1 MSRIGNVV
9 RRIYAEDLKPGTGAR
24 TGTPNK
30 TAGPKKNKIKTIRK
44 ALGNRR
50 TAIWCVRIVIAVA
63 VLVLV
68 AEAVFQ
74 FNRLASWRTVAW
86 ARRADVDRELQRREN
101 LIPNVVS
108 LVSRYAAYEQE
119 VFKYVSDARETLK
132 NIRTSRQT
140 GASASNVLE
149 QTLSK
154 LVALAEQ
161 YPDLKAT
168 QSVQDLIKEAANTEN
183 RIADAKEKY
192 NKACEIYNQYISIF
206 PGNAFAF
213 IYRHEVIAYIGL
225 TEKVKVPVIDLNIIQ
240 QGGGIEQKPEVG
252 TENANKTQGVKG

>member
-9 RRIYAEDLKPGTGAR
+9 RRLYGQELSPGAGAR
-24 TGTPNK
+24 IGTPNK
-30 TAGPKKNKIKTIRK
+30 TTGPKKNKIKTIKK

-50 TAIWCVRIVIAVA
+50 TAVWCVRIVIAVA

-74 FNRLASWRTVAW
+74 FNRLASWRTVVW
-86 ARRADVDRELQRREN
+86 ARRADVDRELKRREN

-108 LVSRYAAYEQE
+108 VVSRYAAYEQE

-132 NIRTSRQT
+132 KIRGSRQAGT
-140 GASASNVLE
+140 SNVLE

-168 QSVQDLIKEAANTEN
+168 QSAQDLIKEAANTEN

-206 PGNAFAF
+206 PGNFFAF
-213 IYRHEVIAYIGL
+213 IYHHKNIPYIGL
-225 TEKVKVPVIDLNIIQ
+225 TEKVEVPVIDLNIIQ
-240 QGGGIEQKPEVG
+240 QGAGIEQEPEVG
-252 TENANKTQGVKG
+252 TENGNKTQGAKG